1 MKNLFN
7 QELTF
12 RILSLIVFVPLM
24 LVPIVISNY
33 LLAFVY
39 MLFNSIIINEI
50 LLMKTNSKNKKIYNF
65 ALIIITYI
73 FFIFITLNITESIST
88 KIVIKVIIIIWL
100 FDTFSYVGGKVIGGK
115 KLMPIIS
122 SGKTVSGLATG
133 VILTLISVL
142 IYQITNNEFEIILI
156 LFTFSIIIFS
166 FLGDLIASILKRISY
181 FKDSGSIMPGHG
193 GLLDRL
199 DSFLGVFLFLGT
211 LKIFT

>member
-1 MKNLFN
+1 MQNLFN
-7 QELTF
+7 QELII
-12 RILSLIVFVPLM
+12 RILSLTVFVPLM

-33 LLAFVY
+33 LLVAVY
-39 MLFNSIIINEI
+39 VLFNSIVINEI
-50 LLMKTNSKNKKIYNF
+50 FLMKTNSNNKIIYNF

-73 FFIFITLNITESIST
+73 FFLFMTLNITESIST
-88 KIVIKVIIIIWL
+88 ESVIKAIIIIWL

-122 SGKTVSGLATG
+122 SGKTISGLATG

-181 FKDSGSIMPGHG
+181 QKDSGSIMPGHG

-211 LKIFT
+211 LKIFI

>member
-1 MKNLFN
+1 MQNLFN
-7 QELTF
+7 QELIF

-88 KIVIKVIIIIWL
+88 QIVVEAIIIIWL

-181 FKDSGSIMPGHG
+181 VKDSGSIMPGHG

>member
-1 MKNLFN
+1 MQNLFN
-7 QELTF
+7 QELIF
-12 RILSLIVFVPLM
+12 RILSLIVFVPLI

-33 LLAFVY
+33 LLVVVY
-39 MLFNSIIINEI
+39 MLFNSIVINEI
-50 LLMKTNSKNKKIYNF
+50 LLMKTNSNNKKIYNF
-65 ALIIITYI
+65 TLIVITYI
-73 FFIFITLNITESIST
+73 FFIFITLNITETIST
-88 KIVIKVIIIIWL
+88 QIIIETIIIIWL
-100 FDTFSYVGGKVIGGK
+100 FDTFSYVGGKIIGGK
-115 KLMPIIS
+115 KLMPNIS

-133 VILTLISVL
+133 VILTLISVF
-142 IYQITNNEFEIILI
+142 IYQIINNEFEIILI

-181 FKDSGSIMPGHG
+181 LKDSGSIMPGHG